1 MKLTTT
7 VIASSIT
14 LIAVSTT
21 LVSWVGTKDE
31 AEPRSARASQRLHK
45 ATGNTEARS
54 SVKTPVGEATEAK
67 NIALFAAVTQRF
79 TAVHGCR
86 AVLGEAVYDVARAE
100 FERSAMSAARDP
112 LDAIETVSAYEASLN
127 KAGATEADCAA
138 ASTRSVLTTDD
149 FSSPNSG
156 KAP

>member
-45 ATGNTEARS
+45 ATNGTEARLL
-54 SVKTPVGEATEAK
+54 KTPVGEATEAK

-127 KAGATEADCAA
+127 KAGATEADCAE

-149 FSSPNSG
+149 FRRPI
-156 KAP
+156 P